1 IEGVSYVIDPK
12 SVSKDDLYG
21 TLDPTTREW
30 RDGLFTHLLRKIIDN
45 VRGESGRRHWIIF
58 DGDVDPEWVE
68 NLNSVLDDNRLLT
81 LPNGERL
88 ALPPNVRVMFEVE
101 TLRYATLAT
110 VSRCGMVWFSDDTV
124 GADMAMERYL
134 RTLRTEALGDE
145 GDEGMTTTTAQH
157 LAESAGDSGG
167 DQSLSPAMQV
177 QTLAAAVLER
187 YFAQDGLVERALEY
201 AGSLEH
207 IMEFTRARALGTLFT
222 LLDRAVVNIVGH
234 NAQYPDFPLSDETVT
249 ALVGR
254 RLALALVWSLA
265 GDAGQAGRR
274 LMSEF
279 VGGAAAGAIELPPMG
294 SDETIMDYDVAVR
307 GGAAEWQAWT
317 SRVPRVDVESHR
329 VVEAGLVVPTTDT
342 LRHEE
347 VLYAW
352 LAGHKPLVLCGPPGS
367 GKTMTLLAALRKL
380 PDLEVAGLNFSS
392 ATTPELVLKTVEQ
405 HCEYRRTPN
414 GLVLAPTAIGRW
426 LVVFC
431 DEINLP
437 AEDRYG
443 TQRVISFLRG
453 LVERGGFWRSG
464 GSSQQHQWVKLERI
478 QFVGACNPPTD
489 PGRVAL
495 SQRFLRHAPVV
506 LVDYPGE

>member
-1 IEGVSYVIDPK
+1 DE
-12 SVSKDDLYG
+12 LYG
-21 TLDPTTREW
+21 TLDATTREW

-45 VRGESGRRHWIIF
+45 VRGESARRHWIIF

-134 RTLRTEALGDE
+134 RTLRTEALLGDDGE
-145 GDEGMTTTTAQH
+145 DVAVGGTMAQQ
-157 LAESAGDSGG
+157 L
-167 DQSLSPAMQV
+167 LSKDKDGADDAVSPGMQV
-177 QTLAAAVLER
+177 QLLAASVLER
-187 YFAQDGLVERALEY
+187 YFARNEGLVMQALEY
-201 AGSLEH
+201 AGGLDH

-222 LLDRAVVNIVGH
+222 LLDRAIVSIIGH
-234 NAQYPDFPLSDETVT
+234 NAQHVDFPLSDETVE

-254 RLALALVWSLA
+254 RLALALIWSLA

-274 LMSEF
+274 QLSEF
-279 VGGAAAGAIELPPMG
+279 VGSRIGIDLPPLAN
-294 SDETIMDYDVAVR
+294 SETIMDYDVAIR
-307 GGAAEWQAWT
+307 GGSAEWQSWA
-317 SRVPRVDVESHR
+317 SRVPRIDVESHR

-352 LAGHKPLVLCGPPGS
+352 LAGHKPVVLCGPPGS

-405 HCEYRRTPN
+405 HC
-414 GLVLAPTAIGRW
+414 
-426 LVVFC
+426 
-431 DEINLP
+431 
-437 AEDRYG
+437 
-443 TQRVISFLRG
+443 
-453 LVERGGFWRSG
+453 
-464 GSSQQHQWVKLERI
+464 
-478 QFVGACNPPTD
+478 
-489 PGRVAL
+489 
-495 SQRFLRHAPVV
+495 
-506 LVDYPGE
+506 

>member
-1 IEGVSYVIDPK
+1 
-12 SVSKDDLYG
+12 
-21 TLDPTTREW
+21 
-30 RDGLFTHLLRKIIDN
+30 
-45 VRGESGRRHWIIF
+45 
-58 DGDVDPEWVE
+58 
-68 NLNSVLDDNRLLT
+68 
-81 LPNGERL
+81 
-88 ALPPNVRVMFEVE
+88 
-101 TLRYATLAT
+101 
-110 VSRCGMVWFSDDTV
+110 
-124 GADMAMERYL
+124 
-134 RTLRTEALGDE
+134 
-145 GDEGMTTTTAQH
+145 
-157 LAESAGDSGG
+157 
-167 DQSLSPAMQV
+167 
-177 QTLAAAVLER
+177 
-187 YFAQDGLVERALEY
+187 
-201 AGSLEH
+201 
-207 IMEFTRARALGTLFT
+207 MEFTRARALGTLFT

-506 LVDYPGE
+506 LVDYPGEQSLVQIYSVLARAALRVQPHLAGYAESVAQAMVDVYVASQRRFTADQQAHYVYSPRELTRWVRGIYEAARPLETLSGTGLVRL